1 MQIRK
6 GFDEKDR
13 SQATAIYLNAFKRKF
28 ENLIGEEKLIQ
39 GLFEKA
45 LDPTYCVCAYEDDK
59 IIGIAGFHE
68 GSHGFVDIKYGDFI
82 KMFGWFY
89 GTWKAVI
96 TDMLF
101 TRKPSSTDVFLMD
114 GIAVDSNYRGLGV
127 GSKLFDALISYGQS
141 TGYKYIQLDVIDEN
155 PRAKALYERLGFEKK
170 SYERVSSLFSD
181 RIGVSGVTT
190 MVKEL

>member
-1 MQIRK
+1 
-6 GFDEKDR
+6 
-13 SQATAIYLNAFKRKF
+13 
-28 ENLIGEEKLIQ
+28 
-39 GLFEKA
+39 
-45 LDPTYCVCAYEDDK
+45 
-59 IIGIAGFHE
+59 
-68 GSHGFVDIKYGDFI
+68 
-82 KMFGWFY
+82 MFGWFY